1 MLGGA
6 RRISLLLLMTAH
18 ALVLSGL
25 VCVILTGEI
34 PVALWVLALA
44 AHPVSTLIKPSQGRY
59 FLNSIVLLAL
69 SYSLFL
75 FFVLQTP
82 FLVAF
87 TQFLIVVQAVKLFH
101 LDIAKDYFQLAG
113 LSLLTV
119 LAAAGLTSQLY
130 YLFFLFALL
139 LIGIWFLFLLHL
151 KRDMEQ
157 RPALPAPPRS
167 LTAPSLFLGI
177 TGVALCSF
185 IITIIIF
192 FALPRMTLSV
202 SGREQWSG
210 TSSGFS
216 ESVDLGNVGPVRLD
230 NRVVMRVEIPQF
242 HERPSFPL
250 YWRGTSFA
258 SWDGQSW
265 KKGDIV
271 ERLPRRRGRGISFER
286 PSPALHSTVID
297 QTIMLEPLG
306 TDLLFFLNPPL
317 EIRGRFSHLLI
328 DQGDGIHLPAVPQ
341 ERYYYEVSSAAQTR
355 GGAYPIADEQP
366 DDAYLQLPE
375 KKKEIVTLAREIVA
389 GTTAPEVKA
398 ERVVSYLQT
407 HYTYSL
413 DPKRDW
419 RYLPLDDFL
428 LHSREGYCEHFATAA
443 ALLLRATGVPTRL
456 VSGFLQGEWNV
467 LGRYFMVRQRDAH
480 TWIEV
485 SVPGKGWISYDPT
498 PAAASQQAS
507 PFLGL
512 SLYRYYDFLK
522 LKWNRY
528 IVQYTR
534 RDQIRFLL
542 TLRQKIMTIRL
553 FPQASPLQGAR
564 ERTASSP
571 KYLFAALAGIALAL
585 LLVWMLRQKKKA
597 FIRADRRLP
606 AEIHFYMKILKI
618 LERKKINKRAAETPA
633 EFAARVGHRH
643 RAISPWLQRGTS
655 LYYQVRFGLIP
666 LSPLETAEVA
676 DIIKTLQKTSPIHQV
691 KP

>member
-6 RRISLLLLMTAH
+6 QRISLLLLITAH
-18 ALVLSGL
+18 ALILCGL
-25 VCVILTGEI
+25 VCVILTGEV
-34 PVALWVLALA
+34 PAALWGLALA
-44 AHPVSTLIKPSQGRY
+44 AHPLSTLIKARQARY
-59 FLNSIVLLAL
+59 FFNTIVLLSF

-82 FLVAF
+82 FLVAI
-87 TQFLIVVQAVKLFH
+87 TQFLIVVQAIKLFH
-101 LDIAKDYFQLAG
+101 LDTAKDYFQLAG

-130 YLFFLFALL
+130 YLFFLIALL

-151 KRDMEQ
+151 KRDIEQ
-157 RPALPAPPRS
+157 RPELPAPPRS

-177 TGVALCSF
+177 TGVAVCSF

-192 FALPRMTLSV
+192 FTLPRITLSV

-210 TSSGFS
+210 ASSGFT
-216 ESVDLGNVGPVRLD
+216 ETVDLGNVGSVRLD
-230 NRVVMRVEIPQF
+230 NRIVMRIEIPQF
-242 HERPSFPL
+242 HERPLFPL

-258 SWDGQSW
+258 SWDGQTW

-271 ERLPRRRGRGISFER
+271 EKLPRMRGRGISFQR
-286 PSPALHSTVID
+286 QVLAPAVID

-317 EIRGRFSHLLI
+317 EIRGNFSHLLI
-328 DQGDGIHLPAVPQ
+328 DQGDGIHLPSPPL
-341 ERYYYEVSSAAQTR
+341 ERYYYEVSSASQTR
-355 GGAYPIADEQP
+355 GGVYPIAAEQP
-366 DDAYLQLPE
+366 DSAYLQLPE
-375 KKKEIVTLAREIVA
+375 KRKEIVALAQEIVA
-389 GTTAPEVKA
+389 GAATPEVKA
-398 ERVVSYLQT
+398 ERVVSYLRT

-413 DPKRDW
+413 DPKRDR

-456 VSGFLQGEWNV
+456 VSGFLQGEWNT

-498 PAAASQQAS
+498 PAAASRQTS
-507 PFLGL
+507 PLLGP

-542 TLRQKIMTIRL
+542 ALRHKIMALPL

-564 ERTASSP
+564 EKAATSP
-571 KYLFAALAGIALAL
+571 KYLFAALAGVTLAVLIA
-585 LLVWMLRQKKKA
+585 WMLRQKRKA
-597 FIRADRRLP
+597 LIRPDRRLP
-606 AEIHFYMKILKI
+606 AEIYFYVKLLKI
-618 LERKKINKRAAETPA
+618 LEKKKIAKRAEETPA

-643 RAISPWLQRGTS
+643 GTISPWLQRVTS

-666 LSPLETAEVA
+666 LSPLEAAEVA
-676 DIIKTLQKTSPIHQV
+676 DIIKALQKTSPLHQGT
-691 KP
+691 P

>member
-6 RRISLLLLMTAH
+6 QRISLLLLITAH
-18 ALVLSGL
+18 ALVLCGL
-25 VCVILTGEI
+25 ICVILTGEV
-34 PVALWVLALA
+34 PAALWVLVLA

-59 FLNSIVLLAL
+59 FFNSIVLLSL

-82 FLVAF
+82 FLVAM
-87 TQFLIVVQAVKLFH
+87 TQFLIVVQAIKLFH
-101 LDIAKDYFQLAG
+101 LDTAKDYFQLAG

-151 KRDMEQ
+151 KRDIEQ
-157 RPALPAPPRS
+157 HPALPAPPRS

-177 TGVALCSF
+177 TGVAVCSF

-192 FALPRMTLSV
+192 FTLPRMTLSV

-216 ESVDLGNVGPVRLD
+216 ETVDLGNVGSVRLD

-258 SWDGQSW
+258 LWDGQTW

-271 ERLPRRRGRGISFER
+271 GKLPRMQGRGISLQR
-286 PSPALHSTVID
+286 RLPTTAVID

-317 EIRGRFSHLLI
+317 EIRGNFSHLLV
-328 DQGDGIHLPAVPQ
+328 DQGDGIHLPSVPL
-341 ERYYYEVSSAAQTR
+341 ERYYYEVSSASQTR
-355 GGAYPIADEQP
+355 GGVYPIAAEQP
-366 DDAYLQLPE
+366 DGAYLQLPE
-375 KKKEIVTLAREIVA
+375 KKKEILALAQEIVA
-389 GTTAPEVKA
+389 GAAAPEVKA
-398 ERVVSYLQT
+398 ERVVSYLRT

-413 DPKRDW
+413 NPKRD
-419 RYLPLDDFL
+419 RRFLPLDDFL

-443 ALLLRATGVPTRL
+443 TVLLRATGVPTRL
-456 VSGFLQGEWNV
+456 VSGFLQGEWNA

-485 SVPGKGWISYDPT
+485 FVPGKGWISYDPT
-498 PAAASQQAS
+498 PAANRQT
-507 PFLGL
+507 PPLLGL
-512 SLYRYYDFLK
+512 PLYRYYDFFK

-542 TLRQKIMTIRL
+542 TLRHKIMALPL

-564 ERTASSP
+564 ERTAASS
-571 KYLFAALAGIALAL
+571 KYLFAALAGVALTVLIA
-585 LLVWMLRQKKKA
+585 WMLRQKKKA
-597 FIRADRRLP
+597 FIRPDRRLP
-606 AEIHFYMKILKI
+606 AEIYFYVKLLKI
-618 LERKKINKRAAETPA
+618 LEKKKITKRAGETPA

-643 RAISPWLQRGTS
+643 GALFSWLQRVTS

-676 DIIKTLQKTSPIHQV
+676 DIIKALQKTSLRPRRT
-691 KP
+691 P